1 VFPLAAV
8 EWKDALTLKSVFVL
22 ALPEAVLLAVACIV
36 FLGGT
41 AKASRQIW
49 GVVSLVGLGLAAL
62 LAWNVGV
69 PEHFKPGES
78 PLLTDH
84 LAEFVRWLSLSG
96 GAAFVLLCWDDLR
109 DEQAADF
116 FACFLILVAGVSL
129 SGAAN
134 ELITLFLSLELI
146 SIPTYVLL
154 YLPKVNKPA
163 QEAAI
168 KYFLLSVF
176 SSALLLFGFSYL
188 YGVAG
193 TTNLSELFQ
202 TQGDARSVPGL
213 FVVAVV
219 MIVAGLGFR
228 ITAVPFHFYAP
239 DVIQGAPTSL
249 GAILAFVPKIAGF
262 AALTRLLGLMQP
274 LGATNLVSDSQV
286 SLLLWVLAVI
296 TMTVGNVLGL
306 LQFNLKRI
314 LAYSSVAHA
323 GYMLIGLAAATEL
336 HNEDNAGKMFGTDAV
351 LFYLVAYGAMTVG
364 AFAVLQY
371 LSTSAR
377 SVETVDDA
385 AGLGRSH
392 PVLALALALF
402 LFSLI
407 GIPLTAGFSGKLQLF
422 FSALE
427 VKRAPDTQPLFVILA
442 VVAAVNAAIGAY
454 YYLRIVA
461 AMFLR
466 EQLKPHQLPVRVP
479 ALAAIAICAVVTVI
493 FGIYPLPLANLTR
506 AAGAPTSVL
515 PQYQAAR

>member
-1 VFPLAAV
+1 VYPLAV
-8 EWKDALTLKSVFVL
+8 VDWKDALTLKSVFAL
-22 ALPEAVLLAVACIV
+22 ALPEAVLLVVACVV

-49 GVVSLVGLGLAAL
+49 GVVSLVGLGLAAI
-62 LAWNVGV
+62 LAWNAGV
-69 PEHFKPGES
+69 PEHFQPGQS
-78 PLLTDH
+78 PLLADH
-84 LAEFVRWLSLSG
+84 LAEFVRWLSFLG
-96 GAAFVLLCWDDLR
+96 GAAFVLLCWDDLY

-154 YLPKVNKPA
+154 YLPKVNHQA

-193 TTNLSELFQ
+193 TTNLTELFQ
-202 TQGDARSVPGL
+202 TQGDGRSIPGL
-213 FVVAVV
+213 FTVAVV

-239 DVIQGAPTSL
+239 DVIQGAPTSM
-249 GAILAFVPKIAGF
+249 GAVLAFVPKIAGF
-262 AALTRLLGLMQP
+262 AALMRLFGLVQP
-274 LGATNLVSDSQV
+274 VGLTNLVSDSQV

-336 HNEDNAGKMFGTDAV
+336 HNEDNTGKMFGTDAM

-371 LSTSAR
+371 VSTPAR
-377 SVETVDDA
+377 TIETVDDA
-385 AGLGRSH
+385 AGLGSSH
-392 PVLALALALF
+392 PMLALALALF

-407 GIPLTAGFSGKLQLF
+407 GIPLTAGFTGKLQLF
-422 FSALE
+422 VSALE
-427 VKRAPDTQPLFVILA
+427 VQRAPHTQPLFVILA
-442 VVAAVNAAIGAY
+442 VVAALNAAIGAY

-466 EQLKPHQLPVRVP
+466 EPLKPQQIPVRVP
-479 ALAAIAICAVVTVI
+479 TLATIAICAVVTVI
-493 FGIYPLPLANLTR
+493 FGVYPLPLANLTR
-506 AAGAPTSVL
+506 AAVAPVRAL
-515 PQYQAAR
+515 PQSQAAR